1 MCFYFLTA
9 IGLQRDKRR
18 QLHNFNFYFMAKTN
32 VTAAAN
38 VIETANVETAAIG
51 ETVKPDLSLNERL
64 QQLNADLIDAR
75 RAVRESTDET
85 YDAAAAHAADVKRQI
100 AAVEKQI
107 ADENA
112 AIEFNGKRTARRN
125 VLIEM
130 INAQIA
136 AAAEPDNGSIAAAAA
151 ATLDTVMNEWMAK
164 FATPPQTAGTPRKQR
179 ETNGTAAAD
188 DGKLSTTKPEL
199 TALYNDAVAAGKNA
213 AAIAAYFYDKYKRST
228 VWHTLNDIK
237 NGVIAVPQIAA

>member
-1 MCFYFLTA
+1 
-9 IGLQRDKRR
+9 
-18 QLHNFNFYFMAKTN
+18 MATKN

-38 VIETANVETAAIG
+38 ETIVNNENAAAVVEPTPQTLSEQLETLRNDLTAA
-51 ETVKPDLSLNERL
+51 KH
-64 QQLNADLIDAR
+64 
-75 RAVRESTDET
+75 AVRVSDDAG
-85 YDAAAAHAADVKRQI
+85 YDAAAAVVADVKRKISAIENQI
-100 AAVEKQI
+100 ANENAAVEF
-107 ADENA
+107 NA
-112 AIEFNGKRTARRN
+112 KRTARRN
-125 VLIEM
+125 VLMEM

-164 FATPPQTAGTPRKQR
+164 FATPPTVAGTPRKQR

-199 TALYNDAVAAGKNA
+199 TALYVDAVAAGKNA
-213 AAIAAYFYDKYKRST
+213 ATIAADFYDKYKRST